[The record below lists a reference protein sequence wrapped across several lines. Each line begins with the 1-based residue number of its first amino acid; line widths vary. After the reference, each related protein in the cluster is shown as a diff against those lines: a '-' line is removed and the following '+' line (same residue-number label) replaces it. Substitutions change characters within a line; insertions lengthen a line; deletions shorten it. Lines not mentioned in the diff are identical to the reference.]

1 MATIAAALVTLL
13 GAGAPNGAP
22 EYGSPLAPYP
32 WKRDGPFGAGV
43 AEVLAALEENA
54 AASPGFSARVAW
66 TASSERKL
74 DPARDRYGPL
84 SLKSC
89 PNWRSPKEAGFWP
102 GGTYEIQAIGPDF
115 RIDKP
120 ADAASAED
128 WWQKRG
134 EHIYSRAFSQDW
146 VTCWR
151 FHHDALEADM
161 IGYAEGLGLLL
172 WAFAPGEYI
181 RRADYLDVELRD
193 SGRQALLVATPAWI
207 RTPPYLQN
215 RKYYPF
221 ESTTFESWAT
231 LRPVVRYRI
240 DLTRNMVFAA
250 EFVYYKVTR
259 DNPKDWRPGA
269 QPSGLV
275 VSCRALTVARNSS
288 GTWYPRR
295 IVAQVREGETLVR
308 EVSLEVSLGDP
319 PAALPP
325 PPLPPDK
332 RHLYP
337 WPPYRPEVFRE
348 FARLEGPDHANRLG
362 LARALA
368 YEGDMESAVPALFEV
383 VSKLEEDSTLSRE
396 TFGGIDWELGF
407 AVYECLGRFDED
419 RVAAFWNEVPRTSTW
434 SAILARAVDLYR
446 QYRPKQVEKIATL
459 MDVYGETF
467 EKRRLAQIEKEM
479 WEDYLF
485 CLGVDLDWAKRAGD
499 EAQAALLKK
508 LREEVSAKIA
518 ELGRS
523 SP

>member
-1 MATIAAALVTLL
+1 MTTFAEAFAGLLAVAL
-13 GAGAPNGAP
+13 AGGDPGY
-22 EYGSPLAPYP
+22 ESPLAPYP
-32 WKRDGPFGAGV
+32 WRRDGPLGPGV
-43 AEVLAALEENA
+43 DEVLAALEENA
-54 AASPGFSARVAW
+54 AASPGFSARVEW
-66 TASSERKL
+66 TSSGGRKL
-74 DPARDRYGPL
+74 DAGRDRYGPL
-84 SLKSC
+84 STKSC
-89 PNWRSPKEAGFWP
+89 PNWRSPGEAGFWP
-102 GGTYEIQAIGPDF
+102 SGAYEIRAVGPDF
-115 RIDKP
+115 RIEKP
-120 ADAASAED
+120 ADDASAED

-134 EHIYSRAFSQDW
+134 EHLYSRAFSEGW

-151 FHHDALEADM
+151 LHHDALEADA

-181 RRADYLDVELRD
+181 RRADHLEAQRTA
-193 SGRQALLVATPAWI
+193 SGAQAVLVATPGWI

-231 LRPVVRYRI
+231 LRPVVRYRV
-240 DLTRNMVFAA
+240 DLVRKMVFAA
-250 EFVYYKVTR
+250 EFAYYKVTR
-259 DNPKDWRPGA
+259 DNPKDWSPGA

-275 VSCRALTVARNSS
+275 VSCRAQTVSRNSS

-295 IVAQVREGETLVR
+295 IVAQVREGETVVR

-319 PAALPP
+319 PDALPP
-325 PPLPPDK
+325 PALPPDK
-332 RHLYP
+332 RRLDP
-337 WPPYRPEVFRE
+337 WPHYRPEVFRE

-368 YEGDMESAVPALFEV
+368 YEGDAESAVPAIFET
-383 VSKLEEDSTLSRE
+383 VSKLEEDARLSRE

-407 AVYECLGRFDED
+407 AVYELLGRFEED
-419 RVAAFWNEVPRTSTW
+419 GVIAFWNAVPRTSTW

-467 EKRRLAQIEKEM
+467 EKRRLAQVEKEM
-479 WEDYLF
+479 WEDYLY

-499 EAQAALLKK
+499 QAQAAVLKK
-508 LREEVSAKIA
+508 LKDEVSAKVA
-518 ELGRS
+518 ELRRA